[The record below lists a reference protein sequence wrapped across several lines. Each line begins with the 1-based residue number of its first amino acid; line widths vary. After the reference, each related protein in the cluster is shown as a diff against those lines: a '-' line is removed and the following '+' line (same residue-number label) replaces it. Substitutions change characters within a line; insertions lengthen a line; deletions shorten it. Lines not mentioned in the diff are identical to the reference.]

1 MTQRRQL
8 RVARSDDS
16 GRNINKTVL
25 QVAAILIALGVV
37 LKLYRLQSQRS
48 DDRAFARLR
57 REVESLD
64 ISEDGK
70 DALQGVVTLAGN
82 LSREA
87 RSSLPA
93 TDA

>member
-1 MTQRRQL
+1 VELSNGSRQ
-8 RVARSDDS
+8 
-16 GRNINKTVL
+16 NINTTIL

-37 LKLYRLQSQRS
+37 LKLYRMQSQRS

-57 REVESLD
+57 REVDELD

-70 DALQGVVTLAGN
+70 DTLQGVVTLAGE

-87 RSSLPA
+87 RNRLPT

>member
-1 MTQRRQL
+1 MEY
-8 RVARSDDS
+8 SNDS
-16 GRNINKTVL
+16 SRNINTTIL

-37 LKLYRLQSQRS
+37 LKLYRMQSQRS

-57 REVESLD
+57 REVDELD

-70 DALQGVVTLAGN
+70 DALQGVVTLAGD

-87 RSSLPA
+87 RNTLPT

>member
-1 MTQRRQL
+1 METKEGL
-8 RVARSDDS
+8 RVEHSNNS
-16 GRNINKTVL
+16 SRNISTTIV

-37 LKLYRLQSQRS
+37 LKMYRMQSQRS

-57 REVESLD
+57 REVNELE

-70 DALQGVVTLAGN
+70 DALQGVVTLAGD

-87 RSSLPA
+87 RNKLPA

>member
-1 MTQRRQL
+1 MEY
-8 RVARSDDS
+8 SNDS
-16 GRNINKTVL
+16 SRNISTTIV

-37 LKLYRLQSQRS
+37 LKLYRMQSQRS

-57 REVESLD
+57 REVDELD

-70 DALQGVVTLAGN
+70 DALQGVVTLAGD

-87 RSSLPA
+87 RNKIPT

>member
-1 MTQRRQL
+1 MEHSNGSR
-8 RVARSDDS
+8 
-16 GRNINKTVL
+16 RNINTTIL

-37 LKLYRLQSQRS
+37 LKLYRMQSQRS

-57 REVESLD
+57 REVDELD

-70 DALQGVVTLAGN
+70 DALQGVVTLAGD

-87 RSSLPA
+87 RNELPA

>member
-1 MTQRRQL
+1 
-8 RVARSDDS
+8 VARTDDS
-16 GRNINKTVL
+16 ERNISTTIM

-37 LKLYRLQSQRS
+37 LKLYRLQSQKS
-48 DDRAFARLR
+48 DDRAFGRLR

-70 DALQGVVTLAGN
+70 DALQGVVTLAGE

-87 RSSLPA
+87 RSNLPA
-93 TDA
+93 TDT